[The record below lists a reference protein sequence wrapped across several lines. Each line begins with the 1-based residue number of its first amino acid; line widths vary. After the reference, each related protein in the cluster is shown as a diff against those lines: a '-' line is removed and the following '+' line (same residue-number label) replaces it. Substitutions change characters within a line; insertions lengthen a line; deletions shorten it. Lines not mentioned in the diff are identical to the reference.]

1 MSDDSVSPLR
11 NLRAPSLAVTPG
23 GAYML
28 SMVKLLKIIPALMA
42 LAGVVGL
49 FVLTQPAAL

>member
-1 MSDDSVSPLR
+1 MSPLR
-11 NLRAPSLAVTPG
+11 NLGAPSLAVTPG

>member
-1 MSDDSVSPLR
+1 
-11 NLRAPSLAVTPG
+11 
-23 GAYML
+23 ML